1 MTDQTIEMSIPS
13 HPQFLQLIRAV
24 IGKVAAILEIPKDQ
38 AGRIIL
44 AVDEACSNIIKYSYL
59 NSPSGKLD
67 FLIHLE
73 TNRLEISITDYGKT
87 CDINKMKPRDISDI
101 KPGGLGTYII
111 NQVMDHVEY
120 QCGHNGRNRIR
131 MITALNQSQEKKEQ
145 PLSKA

>member
-13 HPQFLQLIRAV
+13 HPRFLQLIRAV
-24 IGKVAAILEIPKDQ
+24 MGKVSAILEIPRDQ
-38 AGRIIL
+38 AGRITL
-44 AVDEACSNIIKYSYL
+44 AVDEACSNIIKYAYL
-59 NSPSGKLD
+59 NAPSGKLD

-73 TNRLEISITDYGKT
+73 TNRLEITITDYGKA

-111 NQVMDHVEY
+111 SQVMDTVEY

-131 MITALNQSQEKKEQ
+131 MVAALDTPKEEQS
-145 PLSKA
+145 LSKP